1 MCSNAIPCPIRWA
14 SCDYRLYWLAVNRT
28 FLLQRIEILMLLNWF
43 FRFDL
48 CLWLKLSARVVTWLE
63 SREHQ
68 IVDVFTGNLR
78 VLSSSRSSRSFTD
91 CISFYAHFNDYKN
104 SIWNL
109 IQSCRHLVYSF
120 HTLYGLCNYRSG
132 STVLRCSHWHRNS
145 IRVWRLSRR
154 DHKMVCLFEKIRS
167 CRVRDISLGIHL

>member
-1 MCSNAIPCPIRWA
+1 MCCNAIPHPIRCA
-14 SCDYRLYWLAVNRT
+14 SCDYMLYWQAINRT
-28 FLLQRIEILMLLNWF
+28 FLLQRIEILMLLHWF

-109 IQSCRHLVYSF
+109 IQSCRHLVYYF
-120 HTLYGLCNYRSG
+120 HILYGLCNYRSG
-132 STVLRCSHWHRNS
+132 LTVLWFSHWHRNS

-154 DHKMVCLFEKIRS
+154 DHKMLCLFEKIRS

>member
-91 CISFYAHFNDYKN
+91 CLSFYAHLNDYKISQGGESEGSPMQN
-104 SIWNL
+104 GGL
-109 IQSCRHLVYSF
+109 QSSTSREKLSPASCILSQC
-120 HTLYGLCNYRSG
+120 LCHPLWS
-132 STVLRCSHWHRNS
+132 VLADSHIVGCW
-145 IRVWRLSRR
+145 
-154 DHKMVCLFEKIRS
+154 
-167 CRVRDISLGIHL
+167 